1 MAENFS
7 CQAGVNLGGWISQY
21 KKYDPQHFETFI
33 RAEDIQRI
41 ADWGMDHVR
50 LPVDYPVLE
59 DDDQPGV
66 YKSSGFEYLE
76 RCLGWCKDNGLRVIL
91 DLHKA
96 PGYSFDDTIEGYHPM
111 PLFHEARAQDRFLNL
126 WGTLTERYKTEG
138 DTLLFE
144 LLNEINLPDCAPWND
159 LARRAVERIRSVD
172 GERLIIIGGNH
183 FNAASE
189 LANIQLFNDPNVFYT
204 FHFYEP
210 ILFTHQKAPWSPINR
225 FHNTSV
231 EYPGVTP
238 GLEKLFASHPDQ
250 RPGYERFN
258 GLYMDEA
265 LLRQYLQPVLDFIQ
279 TSGHVPYCG
288 EYGVYEAAS
297 ETSSLNWH
305 RDFIGL
311 LRQHRIGRAVWS
323 YKGMGFGMVDWNGR
337 VANEKLVQMVSER

>member
-1 MAENFS
+1 MTSFS

-21 KKYDPQHFETFI
+21 KQYDPQHFETFI
-33 RAEDIQRI
+33 HAEDIQRI

-59 DDDQPGV
+59 EDAHPLV
-66 YKSSGFEYLE
+66 YKASGFKYLE

-96 PGYSFDDTIEGYHPM
+96 PGYSFADTIEGEKPM
-111 PLFHEARAQDRFLNL
+111 PLFYESHAQERFLNL
-126 WGTLTERYKTEG
+126 WGTLAERYKTEG

-144 LLNEINLPDCAPWND
+144 LLNEINLPDCAPWNN
-159 LARRAVERIRSVD
+159 LAQQTVARIRSVD
-172 GERLIIIGGNH
+172 VDRQIVIGGNH

-189 LANIQLFNDPNVFYT
+189 LANIRLLNDPNIVYT

-210 ILFTHQKAPWSPINR
+210 ILFTHQKAPWSPVNR

-231 EYPGVTP
+231 EYPGTVP
-238 GLEKLFASHPDQ
+238 GLEKLFASHPEQ
-250 RPGYERFN
+250 RPGYEHFI
-258 GLYMDEA
+258 GLQMDEN

-288 EYGVYEAAS
+288 EYGVIETAS
-297 ETSSLNWH
+297 ESSRLNWH

-311 LRQHRIGRAVWS
+311 LRQHGIGRAIWS
-323 YKGMGFGMVDWNGR
+323 YKGMGFGLVDWGGR
-337 VANEKLVQMVSER
+337 VVSEKLVQIVSEQ